1 MSEALWLGVA
11 MALSFMGM
19 AWLALAMPAHWRQVR
34 SEQLPAGTALKL
46 RLAGIAALIGSAM
59 SCLAADY
66 PSMAMLVWIM
76 LLTAAA
82 FAVSMLL
89 SRHPALLRAVVP
101 TVFASGR
108 EGQ

>member
-11 MALSFMGM
+11 MALSLLGM

-46 RLAGIAALIGSAM
+46 RLAGIAALISSAL

-66 PSMAMLVWIM
+66 PSMALLVWVM

-82 FAVSMLL
+82 FAVSMVL
-89 SRHPALLRAVVP
+89 SGCPALLRVVLTP
-101 TVFASGR
+101 GLVSNRQGR
-108 EGQ
+108 